1 MGSTW
6 LLLYYPLQGNAPLAI
21 HSPQASTT
29 KKHAVTHGQ
38 RASWVVMLVALS
50 PLTLQTTHI
59 PSKEENDVANKNS
72 INERRSNTDRIMQE
86 PTGQETGIHWS
97 SISRNGIVLCKAG
110 QDGFLGQ
117 HVNVTQVAQT
127 LLKKRPTPGYEYYS
141 PFRSPLKG
149 IKFHVYEATQE
160 SSELFIWAFACVY
173 DSTVISKDQAQSFLE
188 KICGI
193 TQIEREEKW
202 CWRHGKELAAQES
215 FAPILQQRMEEV
227 TYRGRAT
234 MVNQHVDSNKEQM
247 GRNIDLLL
255 ERGDKL
261 EDLQQEAT
269 KLEEMS
275 CAFQKK
281 AKKLRR
287 VQMWQNAKYGLV
299 VGTIVT
305 AGVAVIVVPPVVS
318 LL

>member
-1 MGSTW
+1 
-6 LLLYYPLQGNAPLAI
+6 
-21 HSPQASTT
+21 
-29 KKHAVTHGQ
+29 
-38 RASWVVMLVALS
+38 
-50 PLTLQTTHI
+50 
-59 PSKEENDVANKNS
+59 
-72 INERRSNTDRIMQE
+72 
-86 PTGQETGIHWS
+86 
-97 SISRNGIVLCKAG
+97 
-110 QDGFLGQ
+110 
-117 HVNVTQVAQT
+117 
-127 LLKKRPTPGYEYYS
+127 
-141 PFRSPLKG
+141 
-149 IKFHVYEATQE
+149 
-160 SSELFIWAFACVY
+160 
-173 DSTVISKDQAQSFLE
+173 
-188 KICGI
+188 
-193 TQIEREEKW
+193 
-202 CWRHGKELAAQES
+202 
-215 FAPILQQRMEEV
+215 
-227 TYRGRAT
+227 